1 MVCWTTDSDNQ
12 YYICRHARG
21 NNKRDCS
28 AAKCKDCYDGE
39 VEVKDGKSVRAAR
52 NAMTKKSEDPIAKEK
67 CLTGCHHDEKT
78 CFQVEGNW
86 CYVEKSYND
95 KLRKDGKGDAVITN
109 RCCNPTCGNPILLES
124 EGGDPVPV
132 NPRK

>member
-1 MVCWTTDSDNQ
+1 
-12 YYICRHARG
+12 
-21 NNKRDCS
+21 
-28 AAKCKDCYDGE
+28 
-39 VEVKDGKSVRAAR
+39 
-52 NAMTKKSEDPIAKEK
+52 MTKKSEDKIAKEK
-67 CLTGCHHDEKT
+67 CVTGCYHDEKA

-109 RCCNPTCGNPILLES
+109 RCCNCKNPILLES